1 MKNGTTFANR
11 NFIHLFTLRSSQ
23 SIPNARNLSSSTITD
38 TTRPFPDYSPK
49 KPSVRDTELVH
60 QIANVIKL
68 RRAEPLRRSLKPYEC
83 KFKTDHLVWVLMKIR
98 SDYSLVLDF
107 FEWARSRRDST
118 LEGLCIVTHLAVACK
133 DLRVAHSMIR
143 NFWERPKL
151 SVADSF
157 VQFFELLVYTYKD
170 WGSDPNVFNVFI
182 QVLVEFGMVRE
193 ARKVFEKMLNYG
205 LVLSVDS
212 CNLYLDR
219 LSKEC
224 DKKTAT
230 AVVVFREF
238 PKVGV
243 CWNVASYKTL

>member
-1 MKNGTTFANR
+1 MKKGTTFATR

-143 NFWERPKL
+143 SFWERPKL

-170 WGSDPNVFNVFI
+170 WGSDPNVFNVFF
-182 QVLVEFGMVRE
+182 QVLVEFG
-193 ARKVFEKMLNYG
+193 
-205 LVLSVDS
+205 
-212 CNLYLDR
+212 
-219 LSKEC
+219 
-224 DKKTAT
+224 T
-230 AVVVFREF
+230 
-238 PKVGV
+238 
-243 CWNVASYKTL
+243 